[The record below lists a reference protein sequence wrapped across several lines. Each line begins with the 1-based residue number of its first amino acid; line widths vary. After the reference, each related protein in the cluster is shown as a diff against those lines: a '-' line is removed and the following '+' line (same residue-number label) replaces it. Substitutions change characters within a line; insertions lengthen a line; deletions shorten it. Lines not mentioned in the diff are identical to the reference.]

1 MAVDYLGAAVTV
13 LKTLILLGGGLITWY
28 AYRAYR
34 RTGTV
39 ALGALAAGFALVTLG
54 ALLGGIV
61 DRVLPLSR
69 TVALVVESGFAT
81 CGFAVVLYSLW
92 RQ

>member
-1 MAVDYLGAAVTV
+1 MTVDYIGAAVTI
-13 LKTLILLGGGLITWY
+13 LKTLILFTGGLITWY

-34 RTGTV
+34 RTGMV

-54 ALLGGIV
+54 ELLGGIV
-61 DRVLPLSR
+61 DRLLPLSR
-69 TVALVVESGFAT
+69 TVALVVESGFVI
-81 CGFAVVLYSLW
+81 CGFGIVVYSLW